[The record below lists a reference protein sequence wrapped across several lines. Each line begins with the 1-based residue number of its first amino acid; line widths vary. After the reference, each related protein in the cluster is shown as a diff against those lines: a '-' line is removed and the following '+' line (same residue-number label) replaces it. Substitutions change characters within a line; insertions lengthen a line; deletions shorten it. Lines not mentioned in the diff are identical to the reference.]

1 MEPTYFEVTF
11 SITVASVA
19 IMAVLVAQQARAQD
33 TPVASATR
41 GTISG
46 PLTGTVTTE
55 EYVTTFG
62 RNVYL

>member
-19 IMAVLVAQQARAQD
+19 IMPVLVAQQARAQD
-33 TPVASATR
+33 TPVASPTR
-41 GTISG
+41 GTISE